1 MRRIRTFMVPAVL
14 GLMLAVGSLIILFLT
29 RAPAQQ
35 GIRVTAV
42 IKAIINDSEF
52 WEVVKTGMRAA
63 ADDFGVALDIQGPW
77 AESDVEGQIQI
88 VEEILANNPPQA
100 LILAASDYVR
110 LAPLVERAAASG
122 IRVIALDSGVDSSRP
137 LALVAT
143 NNREAG
149 EKAAARMLALWDARG
164 VPPENRQ
171 AAIINH
177 VRGTSTAM
185 EREAGVR
192 EVLRAGN
199 GASVAGSWFTDN
211 FEQNAYA
218 ITVQLLA
225 DYPHLAG
232 ILAMNEVS
240 TVGAAKALKDQGLGG
255 DIPLVG
261 FDSSLTEIK
270 FIEEGVIAATVIQK
284 PFNMGYLAVRA
295 ARDAAENKA
304 LPEFIDTGSVLID
317 AGNLYDPLNEKLLFP
332 FIE

>member
-1 MRRIRTFMVPAVL
+1 MVPAVL
-14 GLMLAVGSLIILFLT
+14 GLILAAGSLIILFFT
-29 RAPAQQ
+29 RAPARQ

-77 AESDVEGQIQI
+77 AESDVDGQIQI

-149 EKAAARMLALWDARG
+149 EKAAARMLALWEARG

-177 VRGTSTAM
+177 VRGASTAM

-192 EVLRAGN
+192 EVLYAGN

-218 ITVQLLA
+218 ITVQLLS

-240 TVGAAKALKDQGLGG
+240 TVGAAKALKDQGRGG

-270 FIEEGVIAATVIQK
+270 FIEEGIIAATVIQK

-295 ARDAAENKA
+295 ARDAAENKV

-317 AGNLYDPLNEKLLFP
+317 AGNLYDPQNEKLLFP